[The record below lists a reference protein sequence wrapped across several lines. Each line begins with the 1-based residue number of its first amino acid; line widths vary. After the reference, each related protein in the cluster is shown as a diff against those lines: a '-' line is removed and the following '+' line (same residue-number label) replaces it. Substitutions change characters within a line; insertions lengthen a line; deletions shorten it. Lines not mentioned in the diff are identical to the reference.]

1 MCNKLSH
8 FDKNGNAVMVDVS
21 DKPITHRTA
30 IATGSIQVGAEI
42 MEHLTAGT
50 VAKGDVLG
58 VARVAGI
65 MSVKHTSDLVP
76 MCHPLPVTKCTIDFE
91 IEKENGIIRTFCT
104 VKTDGKTGVEME
116 ALTGVQVTLLTIYD
130 MCKAIDKHMVMTDIH
145 LVEKI
150 NKNEGG
156 RKMKRVAI
164 ITSSD
169 MGFQGKREDL
179 SGPAI
184 KEIAEREG
192 YQVVSMDILPDDR
205 AMLSRRIAEIADENQ
220 AELILTTG
228 GTGFS
233 PRDVMPEA
241 TEDITERK
249 VPGIPEAIRAY
260 SMTITKRAMLSRAT
274 AGIRKK
280 TLIINLPGS
289 PKAVKE
295 SLEYIIGALDHGI
308 EIMTGEAGN
317 CARQ

>member
-1 MCNKLSH
+1 
-8 FDKNGNAVMVDVS
+8 
-21 DKPITHRTA
+21 
-30 IATGSIQVGAEI
+30 
-42 MEHLTAGT
+42 
-50 VAKGDVLG
+50 
-58 VARVAGI
+58 
-65 MSVKHTSDLVP
+65 
-76 MCHPLPVTKCTIDFE
+76 
-91 IEKENGIIRTFCT
+91 
-104 VKTDGKTGVEME
+104 
-116 ALTGVQVTLLTIYD
+116 
-130 MCKAIDKHMVMTDIH
+130 
-145 LVEKI
+145 
-150 NKNEGG
+150 
-156 RKMKRVAI
+156 MKRVAI

-205 AMLSRRIAEIADENQ
+205 AMLSRRMAEIADENQ

-228 GTGFS
+228 GTGF
-233 PRDVMPEA
+233 PRGCYA
-241 TEDITERK
+241 GGTEDITERK

-295 SLEYIIGALDHGI
+295 SLEYIIGALGHGI